1 MCLEVF
7 SASICH
13 LEVVLC
19 RSEVYFS
26 LYLYSDT
33 ADILIFI
40 LPGQVSIS
48 NFSHIFGTFCRI
60 AQAVQ
65 NAKTKFF
72 GNAIEKK
79 VFWPNLKITNY
90 ANQAPICII

>member
-7 SASICH
+7 PASICH

-33 ADILIFI
+33 ADILIFT
-40 LPGQVSIS
+40 LPGEVLISI
-48 NFSHIFGTFCRI
+48 FLHIFGTFWRI
-60 AQAVQ
+60 A
-65 NAKTKFF
+65 
-72 GNAIEKK
+72 
-79 VFWPNLKITNY
+79 
-90 ANQAPICII
+90 